1 MDAETI
7 VKCIME
13 KLQQSRGWT
22 DLEEVRSGMLNI
34 GYLDGT
40 ENDADLIAFGL
51 QNNANDVYEEY
62 LSIHS

>member
-1 MDAETI
+1 MDAESI
-7 VKCIME
+7 VKCLME
-13 KLQQSRGWT
+13 KLQSRGWT
-22 DLEEVRSGMLNI
+22 DLEEVRSGMLSI

-51 QNNANDVYEEY
+51 RNNADDVYKEY